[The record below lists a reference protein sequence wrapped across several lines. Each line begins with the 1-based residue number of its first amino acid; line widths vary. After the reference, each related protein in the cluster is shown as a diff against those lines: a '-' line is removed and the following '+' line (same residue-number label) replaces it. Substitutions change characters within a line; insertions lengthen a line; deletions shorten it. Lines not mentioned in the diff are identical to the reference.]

1 MAIQWDLSF
10 SMNVKEIDDQHR
22 KLFDIFNRLLSGMGA
37 EDRGFIKNAIGELID
52 YSKYHFSTEERYMEL
67 FKYPQ
72 YAKHK
77 KEHDAFIVQVEDFMK
92 KWNEGKATLSLD
104 VMFFLENWIRDH
116 TQGTDKEL
124 GPFLNQNHLF

>member
-1 MAIQWDLSF
+1 MAITWDASF
-10 SMNVKEIDDQHR
+10 SVNVREIDDQHR
-22 KLFDIFNRLLSGMGA
+22 KLFDIFNRLLSGMGTQ
-37 EDRGFIKNAIGELID
+37 DRDFIGGAIGEMVD

-67 FKYPQ
+67 FRYPQ

-77 KEHDAFIVQVEDFMK
+77 KEHDDFIAKVEDFIG
-92 KWNEGKATLSLD
+92 KWNDKKAALSLD

-116 TQGTDKEL
+116 TQGIDKEL